1 MYTSSNDLTN
11 EQNYRQRR
19 QEAVRVAKEMAAR
32 SEFPIHKGQS
42 LSETSEAAVSSIK
55 NFVKKLELDDIVL
68 IGLFLIILDE
78 GIEDNFMI
86 LALIA
91 VLFFID

>member
-1 MYTSSNDLTN
+1 MYTESDALIN

-19 QEAVRVAKEMAAR
+19 QDAMREAKEMAAR
-32 SEFPIHKGQS
+32 SAYHIHKGQS
-42 LSETSEAAVSSIK
+42 FAETSEAAVSSLRSFI
-55 NFVKKLELDDIVL
+55 KKLELDDIVL

>member
-1 MYTSSNDLTN
+1 MYTESENLTK
-11 EQNYRQRR
+11 EYDYRQRR
-19 QEAVRVAKEMAAR
+19 LNAMREAKEMAAR
-32 SEFPIHKGQS
+32 AAYPLHKGQS
-42 LSETSEAAVSSIK
+42 FSETSEAAVSSIR
-55 NFVKKLELDDIVL
+55 NFIKKLELDDIVL

>member
-1 MYTSSNDLTN
+1 MYTVSDDLYN
-11 EQNYRQRR
+11 EQDYRKRR
-19 QEAVRVAKEMAAR
+19 QDAVREAKETAAR
-32 SEFPIHKGQS
+32 SSFPIHKGHS
-42 LSETSEAAVSSIK
+42 ITETSEAAVSSLRSFI
-55 NFVKKLELDDIVL
+55 KKLELDDIVL